1 MGMAVLSSAKGAV
14 LPCACS
20 GRALALARVL
30 GSGLRG
36 AFATAGGSSSSLLPR
51 RWASS
56 LPQQLEPADRSDEE
70 SGGEIDWDNLGFGL
84 TPTDYM
90 YVMRCS
96 LEDCGVFSGGKLSRY
111 GNIELSPSSGVLNYG
126 QGLFEGMKAHRRPDR
141 AGYTLFRPEENAR
154 RMQHGAE
161 RMCMPAPSVEQF
173 VDAVKQT
180 VLANRR
186 WVPPQ
191 GKGALYL
198 RPLLIGSGPILG
210 LAPAPEY
217 TFLIYAAPVGNYFK
231 EGLAPINLVIE
242 DGIHRAMP
250 GGTGGVKTI
259 TNYAPVLKPQMDAKS
274 KGFTD
279 VLYLDSVHKRYLE
292 EVSSCNV
299 FVVKGGVV
307 ATPATRGTI
316 LPGITRKSVIELATD
331 RGYKV
336 EERLVSI
343 DDLMDADEVFC
354 TGTAV
359 VVAPVSTVTYQ
370 GQKYDFR
377 TGPDTVSQKLHT
389 ALTSIQMGLAED
401 KKGWTVAID

>member
-1 MGMAVLSSAKGAV
+1 MAAAKG
-14 LPCACS
+14 
-20 GRALALARVL
+20 ALARVL

-36 AFATAGGSSSSLLPR
+36 ALAATAGGGGGSGCSSLLPR

-56 LPQQLEPADRSDEE
+56 LPQLDSVDRSDEE
-70 SGGEIDWDNLGFGL
+70 SGGEMIDWDNLGFGL
-84 TPTDYM
+84 IPTDYM

-96 LEDCGVFSGGKLSRY
+96 VEDGAFTRGELSRY

-126 QGLFEGMKAHRRPDR
+126 QGLFEGMKAYRRVGR

-154 RMQHGAE
+154 RMQHGAD
-161 RMCMPAPSVEQF
+161 RMCMPAPSVDQF
-173 VDAVKQT
+173 VDAVKHT
-180 VLANRR
+180 VLANAR

-191 GKGALYL
+191 GKGALYI

-217 TFLIYAAPVGNYFK
+217 TFLVYAAPVGNYFT
-231 EGLAPINLVIE
+231 EGLAPINLVVE
-242 DGIHRAMP
+242 DGVHRAMP

-259 TNYAPVLKPQMDAKS
+259 TNYAPVIKAQMDAKS

-279 VLYLDSVHKRYLE
+279 VLYLDAIHKRYLE

-299 FVVKGGVV
+299 FIVKGRVI

-316 LPGITRKSVIELATD
+316 LPGITRKSIIELATD

-336 EERLVSI
+336 EERPVTV
-343 DDLMDADEVFC
+343 DDLIDADEVFC

-359 VVAPVSTVTYQ
+359 VVAPVATVTVE
-370 GQKYDFR
+370 GQRYSFR
-377 TGPDTVSQKLHT
+377 TGPDTVSQELYT
-389 ALTSIQMGLAED
+389 TLTSIQMGLAED
-401 KKGWTVAID
+401 SKGWTVAVD